1 MYNQSNHNNMESENN
16 KKIDLSIPAMTIS
29 FGTKSSNT
37 SVANAFASRG
47 IKTIRDLC
55 LCTEEELIKLPTL
68 GYGRSLQIRNFLK
81 EYGLELGMTEEEL
94 TAYETNAREEEMVAR
109 LTEAIREL
117 LPLLADL
124 PNQSQQ
130 LNETTEKMQTVMQN
144 LLDKFNELF
153 QKFEDLLVRVN
164 HATELFYVERVA
176 YENYKKEQAKDLWEK
191 RRFALAEYLY
201 SKETGCFCSNKEK
214 AERAVRKADI
224 LLDLLKNS

>member
-1 MYNQSNHNNMESENN
+1 MESENN

-124 PNQSQQ
+124 PNQSQL
-130 LNETTEKMQTVMQN
+130 LNETTDKMQTVMQN
-144 LLDKFNELF
+144 LLEKFKDLF
-153 QKFEDLLVRVN
+153 QKFDDLLIRVN

>member
-1 MYNQSNHNNMESENN
+1 MESENN